1 MMHQRTKSA
10 ELFSRGRKV
19 IPDGVSSPMRAFALV
34 GGNPVCA
41 ASAKGTKVTDVDGNV
56 YTDFLNAFGALI
68 LGHARKE
75 VVEAIGAQA
84 ARGSVYGL
92 STELEYQLAEKIV
105 ASTPAID
112 QVRFV
117 CSGTEAVM
125 TAARIARAHTG
136 RKLLLKFSG
145 AYHGH
150 SDVLLASPANIGQGK
165 GTKGGT
171 QGISDHLNR
180 EVVLCEYND
189 MVELERLFAVHGDDI
204 AAVLVEPV
212 ATNMG
217 LVKPLP
223 GFHQLIRDLCDQHGS
238 LFIFD
243 EVVTAFR
250 AQFGGVCTSM
260 GIDPDLVTFGKIIG
274 GGTPVGAYGGKAR
287 FMQHVA
293 IGGAVFQSGTFAA
306 NPLTLAA
313 GNAALDV
320 LAQPGFYDQ
329 LEERGAWLEAA
340 LIEQFIDK
348 DIPFHVSRY
357 GALVGV
363 AYRSTQ
369 VPMQSYKDVKTQQYE
384 VFKQVHTRLLERG
397 YLTAPSLE
405 EPFFV
410 SAAHSHEDI
419 TGFAESLAESI
430 QMYLPESMKSPV
442 AA

>member
-1 MMHQRTKSA
+1 MPAKR
-10 ELFSRGRKV
+10 
-19 IPDGVSSPMRAFALV
+19 SSTRSPARSPRAR
-34 GGNPVCA
+34 C
-41 ASAKGTKVTDVDGNV
+41 
-56 YTDFLNAFGALI
+56 I
-68 LGHARKE
+68 
-75 VVEAIGAQA
+75 
-84 ARGSVYGL
+84 GL
-92 STELEYQLAEKIV
+92 STELEYRLAEKIV
-105 ASTPAID
+105 ASTPAIE

-180 EVVLCEYND
+180 EIVLCEYND
-189 MVELERLFAVHGDDI
+189 MAELERLFAAHGDDI

-223 GFHQLIRDLCDQHGS
+223 GFHQLIRDLCDKHGA

-250 AQFGGVCTSM
+250 AQFGGVCTRM

-293 IGGAVFQSGTFAA
+293 IGNSVFQSGTFAA
-306 NPLTLAA
+306 NPLTMAA

-320 LAQPGFYDQ
+320 LAQPGFYEQ
-329 LEERGAWLEAA
+329 AGGARRLAGGGARRAVHRQGHSVPRLALRRARRRRLPQHPGADAVLQGRQDAA
-340 LIEQFIDK
+340 VRSVQA
-348 DIPFHVSRY
+348 
-357 GALVGV
+357 GALAPARTAVTSPRRRWRSRFS
-363 AYRSTQ
+363 YRRRTATRTSPVSPKPWPRPSRCTCR
-369 VPMQSYKDVKTQQYE
+369 KT
-384 VFKQVHTRLLERG
+384 
-397 YLTAPSLE
+397 
-405 EPFFV
+405 
-410 SAAHSHEDI
+410 
-419 TGFAESLAESI
+419 
-430 QMYLPESMKSPV
+430 MKSPI